1 MTRKKGE
8 GSFAKISIQ
17 TNETAAGIVRKQEEN
32 KMDRKIKRGVAIY
45 SYSGEYGR
53 TMNLEDCFKDM
64 HDMGATGIE
73 ILANSHI
80 DSYPE
85 LSEEYLAQWKY
96 LYEKYNVEPAE
107 YGHWIDTRLY
117 KSRDMNMDEAREKL
131 LNDFKI
137 ANQLGFHILRTKMG
151 VINGELAPVE
161 NWREIIE
168 SVLPEAEKYDVVMCP
183 EIHLTTVLADQFVSD
198 YVEFIEKTGTKN
210 FGLNIDLSVFQNR
223 FDVPG
228 VVVYNPDCKHPQPE
242 EIIPLLPYVKCIH
255 AKFNKMDDDFHE
267 LTIPY
272 PEVLHILKEQ
282 NWEGYLLSE
291 YEGAN
296 KDVPGFVSQELR
308 KQHVMMKR
316 ILGY

>member
-1 MTRKKGE
+1 M
-8 GSFAKISIQ
+8 A
-17 TNETAAGIVRKQEEN
+17 NN
-32 KMDRKIKRGVAIY
+32 IKRGVAVY
-45 SYSGEYGR
+45 SYSGEYGK

-85 LSEEYLAQWKY
+85 LSDDYLEKWQSLCRKY
-96 LYEKYNVEPAE
+96 QIEPVE
-107 YGHWIDTRLY
+107 YGHWVDTRLY
-117 KSRDMNMDEAREKL
+117 KDREMSLEEAREKL
-131 LNDFKI
+131 INDFKI
-137 ANQLGFHILRTKMG
+137 ANKLGFKILRTKMG

-161 NWREIIE
+161 NWREIIK
-168 SVLPEAEKYDVVMCP
+168 SVLPEAEQYDVIMCP
-183 EIHLTTVLADQFVSD
+183 EIHLTTVLADQFVQD
-198 YVEFIEKTGTKN
+198 YVDFIEETGTKH

-228 VVVYNPDCKHPQPE
+228 VIVFNPDSKHSLPE

-255 AKFNKMDDDFHE
+255 AKFNKMDDDFNE

-272 PEVLHILKEQ
+272 PEILSILKEH

-296 KDVPGFVSQELR
+296 KEVEGYVSQELR
-308 KQHVMMKR
+308 KHHVMMKR
-316 ILGY
+316 ILGH

>member
-1 MTRKKGE
+1 M
-8 GSFAKISIQ
+8 A
-17 TNETAAGIVRKQEEN
+17 NN
-32 KMDRKIKRGVAIY
+32 IKRGVAVY
-45 SYSGEYGR
+45 SYSGEYGK

-85 LSEEYLAQWKY
+85 LSDDYLEKWQSLCRKY
-96 LYEKYNVEPAE
+96 QIEPVE
-107 YGHWIDTRLY
+107 YGHWVDTRLY
-117 KSRDMNMDEAREKL
+117 KDREMSLEEAREKL
-131 LNDFKI
+131 INDFKI
-137 ANQLGFHILRTKMG
+137 ANKLGFKILRTKMG

-161 NWREIIE
+161 NWREIIK
-168 SVLPEAEKYDVVMCP
+168 SVLPEAEQYDVIMCP
-183 EIHLTTVLADQFVSD
+183 EIHLTTVLADQFVQD
-198 YVEFIEKTGTKN
+198 YVDFIEETGTKH

-228 VVVYNPDCKHPQPE
+228 VIVFNPDSKHSLPG

-255 AKFNKMDDDFHE
+255 AKFNKMDDDFNE

-272 PEVLHILKEQ
+272 PEILSILKEH

-296 KDVPGFVSQELR
+296 KEVEGYVSQELR
-308 KQHVMMKR
+308 KHHVMMKR
-316 ILGY
+316 ILGH

>member
-1 MTRKKGE
+1 MDKK
-8 GSFAKISIQ
+8 
-17 TNETAAGIVRKQEEN
+17 V
-32 KMDRKIKRGVAIY
+32 KRGVAIY

-64 HDMGATGIE
+64 LDMGATGIE

-80 DSYPE
+80 DSYPD
-85 LSEEYLAQWKY
+85 LSEEYVAKWEYLCGKY
-96 LYEKYNVEPAE
+96 GIEPVE
-107 YGHWIDTRLY
+107 YGHWIDT
-117 KSRDMNMDEAREKL
+117 S
-131 LNDFKI
+131 
-137 ANQLGFHILRTKMG
+137 KMG

-161 NWREIIE
+161 NWREIIK
-168 SVLPEAEKYDVVMCP
+168 SVLPEAEKYDVIMCP
-183 EIHLTTVLADQFVSD
+183 EIHLTTVLADQFVQD
-198 YVEFIEKTGTKN
+198 YVDFIEETGTKN

-228 VVVYNPDCKHPQPE
+228 VVVFNPDCKHSEPE
-242 EIIPLLPYVKCIH
+242 EIIRLLPYVKCIH
-255 AKFNKMDDDFHE
+255 AKFNKMDDNFNE

-272 PEVLHILKEQ
+272 PEILKILVEQ
-282 NWEGYLLSE
+282 GWEGYLLSE
-291 YEGAN
+291 YEGEN

>member
-1 MTRKKGE
+1 MITIRFGGRKMEK
-8 GSFAKISIQ
+8 
-17 TNETAAGIVRKQEEN
+17 
-32 KMDRKIKRGVAIY
+32 KIKRGIAIY

-64 HDMGATGIE
+64 QDMGATGIE

-80 DSYPE
+80 DSYPR
-85 LSEEYLAQWKY
+85 LSEEYVEKWKY
-96 LYEKYNVEPAE
+96 LCETYHVEPAE

-117 KSRDMNMDEAREKL
+117 KTRDMSLEEAREKL
-131 LNDFKI
+131 INDFQI
-137 ANQLGFHILRTKMG
+137 ANRLGFRILRTKMG

-161 NWREIIE
+161 NWREIIK

-183 EIHLTTVLADQFVSD
+183 EIHLTTVLADQFVQD
-198 YVEFIEKTGTKN
+198 YVDFIEETGTKN

-228 VVVYNPDCKHPQPE
+228 VVVFNPDCKHSQPE

-272 PEVLHILKEQ
+272 PEILKILIDNQ
-282 NWEGYLLSE
+282 WEGYLLSE

>member
-1 MTRKKGE
+1 MERR
-8 GSFAKISIQ
+8 
-17 TNETAAGIVRKQEEN
+17 V
-32 KMDRKIKRGVAIY
+32 KRGVAIY

-53 TMNLEDCFKDM
+53 TMNLEDCFKDLR
-64 HDMGATGIE
+64 DMGATGIE

-80 DSYPE
+80 DSYPT
-85 LSEEYLAQWKY
+85 LTDEYVAEWMRLCTAY
-96 LYEKYNVEPAE
+96 GVEPVE
-107 YGHWIDTRLY
+107 YGHWIDSRLY
-117 KSRDMNMDEAREKL
+117 RNREISPEEAREKL
-131 LNDFKI
+131 VNDFQI
-137 ANQLGFHILRTKMG
+137 AHRLGFRILRTKMG
-151 VINGELAPVE
+151 VINAELAPME
-161 NWREIIE
+161 NWREIIK

-183 EIHLTTVLADQFVSD
+183 EIHLTTVLSDRFVQD
-198 YVEFIEKTGTKN
+198 YVDFINETGTRN

-228 VVVYNPDCKHPQPE
+228 VVVFNPDCKRSQPE

-255 AKFNKMDDDFHE
+255 AKFNKMDNDFHE

-272 PEVLHILKEQ
+272 PEILKILMDYG
-282 NWEGYLLSE
+282 WEGYLLSE
-291 YEGAN
+291 YEGDK

>member
-1 MTRKKGE
+1 MEKR
-8 GSFAKISIQ
+8 
-17 TNETAAGIVRKQEEN
+17 
-32 KMDRKIKRGVAIY
+32 IKRGVALY

-53 TMNLEDCFKDM
+53 TMDLEDCFKDM
-64 HDMGATGIE
+64 YDMGATGVE

-80 DSYPE
+80 DTYPD
-85 LSEEYLAQWKY
+85 LSDGFLDKWKILCERY
-96 LYEKYNVEPAE
+96 AIEPAE

-117 KSRDMNMDEAREKL
+117 KNRTISMAEAKKML
-131 LNDFKI
+131 VNDFKI
-137 ANQLGFHILRTKMG
+137 AHALGFKILRTKMG

-168 SVLPEAEKYDVVMCP
+168 SVLPEAEKYEVIMCP
-183 EIHLTTVLADQFVSD
+183 EIHLTTVLADKFVSD
-198 YVEFIEKTGTKN
+198 YVDFIEKTGTKN

-228 VVVYNPDCKHPQPE
+228 VVVFNPDCKHSMPE

-255 AKFNKMDDDFHE
+255 GKFNKMDDEFNE

-272 PEVLHILKEQ
+272 PEILHILQEHQ
-282 NWEGYLLSE
+282 WEGYVLSE
-291 YEGAN
+291 YEGIH
-296 KDVPGFVSQELR
+296 KDVPGFVSSELR
-308 KQHVMMKR
+308 KHHIMMKR